1 MATILVTGAS
11 GQLGNEI
18 KVISRSYYGYDFIF
32 TDADTLDITDEV
44 RVREFISAAKPGW
57 ILNCAAYNAV
67 DKAESEYE
75 KALLVNGTGVRYLTE
90 AIRGSDCRFI
100 HFSTDYV
107 FSGQSNIPYNENS
120 VPEPLTAYG
129 KSKLDGEKHALK
141 HHASMVIRTSWLYSS
156 FGANFVK
163 TIISNASSKEVLRV
177 VFDQTGTPTYAADLA
192 EAVMVII
199 AGVIRNQQAFNTG
212 IYHYSGEGVCSWYDF
227 ASEIVFAAGLSCRI
241 EPILSKDFPSAAK
254 RPAYTVM
261 DKSKIREN
269 YNIDIPHWRT
279 SLNKCL
285 RVIKQK
291 V

>member
-18 KVISRSYYGYDFIF
+18 QVISRSYYGYDFIF

-44 RVREFISAAKPGW
+44 KVREFISAAKPGW

-75 KALLVNGTGVRYLTE
+75 RALMVNGTGVRYLTE

-129 KSKLDGEKHALK
+129 KSKLEGEKHALK
-141 HHASMVIRTSWLYSS
+141 HHASVVIRTSWLYSA

-163 TIISNASSKEVLRV
+163 TIISNAASKEVLRV
-177 VFDQTGTPTYAADLA
+177 VYDQTGTPTYAADLA
-192 EAVMVII
+192 EAVMIII
-199 AGVIRNQQAFNTG
+199 AGVIRNQRAFNTG

-227 ASEIVFAAGLSCRI
+227 ASEIVNASGLSCRI

-279 SLNKCL
+279 SLKKCL
-285 RVIKQK
+285 RVIKQTG
-291 V
+291 